1 MADFKKHLG
10 ILMNCYKN
18 FFTQIG
24 FISDCKNMIL
34 RAHIRL
40 TSTRA
45 ELKLDPDL
53 MNINF
58 VGGGSICVQMAPQQD
73 VLEIDCDWFR
83 YSLCQK
89 QCRMRGKVLLLKSA
103 EFV

>member
-45 ELKLDPDL
+45 ELKLLIGWMPIRQTWIL
-53 MNINF
+53 I
-58 VGGGSICVQMAPQQD
+58 
-73 VLEIDCDWFR
+73 
-83 YSLCQK
+83 
-89 QCRMRGKVLLLKSA
+89 
-103 EFV
+103 